1 MLPNPSSQARGAANS
16 ALSNL
21 SSRVQG
27 SKVFLSILLYVLGTG
42 LAFGLLGLAAVRSPW
57 AFPPTLGL
65 LMLALLLLGWLYAAQ
80 VANWLSWLDPEG
92 RGQRALA
99 LVLTA
104 VLGAGTILALRWV
117 PWAKNYLPPAGF
129 TAAVLPFLLP
139 FLFLE

>member
-27 SKVFLSILLYVLGTG
+27 SKVFLSTFLYVLGTV
-42 LAFGLLGLAAVRSPW
+42 LVFGLLGFAAVRSPW
-57 AFPPTLGL
+57 AFPLTLGL

-80 VANWLSWLDPEG
+80 LPNWLGWLDAE
-92 RGQRALA
+92 QRWPSILA

-104 VLGAGTILALRWV
+104 ALGAGAILALRWV
-117 PWAKNYLPPAGF
+117 PWAKNHLPPAGF
-129 TAAVLPFLLP
+129 ATAVLP
-139 FLFLE
+139 